1 MRLADVD
8 IRLQVELQ
16 ANDSDSDG
24 VNKGAWRSITERG
37 KAERR
42 AARAERTFSIRRGVK
57 ARTASRSWDVS
68 QSRPGLAGWSQTLK
82 VPFNNQPGKNKKQL
96 NIHPSSAL
104 PAEAEARRTSAKLSN
119 NWAGFHGT
127 ESSLT
132 TELS

>member
-8 IRLQVELQ
+8 TRLQVELQ

-42 AARAERTFSIRRGVK
+42 AARAERTFSIR
-57 ARTASRSWDVS
+57 ASRSWDVS
-68 QSRPGLAGWSQTLK
+68 QSRPGLAGGVKHWFLRRFPSTTSQART
-82 VPFNNQPGKNKKQL
+82 KNSQL

-104 PAEAEARRTSAKLSN
+104 PAEAEARRT
-119 NWAGFHGT
+119 
-127 ESSLT
+127 T
-132 TELS
+132 TGLVSMAPNHL

>member
-24 VNKGAWRSITERG
+24 VNKGVWRSITERG

-68 QSRPGLAGWSQTLK
+68 QSRPGLAGGVK
-82 VPFNNQPGKNKKQL
+82 
-96 NIHPSSAL
+96 H
-104 PAEAEARRTSAKLSN
+104 
-119 NWAGFHGT
+119 
-127 ESSLT
+127 
-132 TELS
+132 